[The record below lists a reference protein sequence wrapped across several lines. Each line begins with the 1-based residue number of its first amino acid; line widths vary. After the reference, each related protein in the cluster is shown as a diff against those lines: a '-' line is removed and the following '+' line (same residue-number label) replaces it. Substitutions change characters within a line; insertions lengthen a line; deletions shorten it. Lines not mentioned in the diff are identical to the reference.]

1 MTVQNLFNAPPTAW
15 RRMIVDGISRALEAA
30 FPGTVRAIYL
40 LGSEVEGTPAAFSDV
55 DVVVFVH
62 DAVSSPT
69 RGSIDAMLEAL
80 RWVSPL
86 RLDVTVS
93 GVEDGPFSRASAD
106 PRVKLGAEIVVGE
119 DIRSLLPAPTIV
131 SFREWIRP
139 WPFEF
144 LAVMF
149 DGSLEHPLAD
159 PDPGDEFRGYTRVRA
174 PNWYPAQVAAGTK
187 EWVATVCWMATFRLA
202 FECDRI
208 VTSRGEA
215 VAAFRTEIGGADAEF
230 VSAIYEDGK
239 RKWDYGVPTAPDD
252 RRRLATLADT
262 FRGFAD
268 RFLERY
274 AGSR

>member
-1 MTVQNLFNAPPTAW
+1 MVQNLFNAPSKAW

-30 FPGTVRAIYL
+30 FPGAVRAIYL
-40 LGSEVEGTPAAFSDV
+40 LGSEVDGTPAAFSDV

-62 DAVSSPT
+62 DAVPSAT
-69 RGSIDAMLEAL
+69 RESMDALLEAL
-80 RWVSPL
+80 RWISPV

-93 GVEDGPFSRASAD
+93 GVEEGPFSIGSAD
-106 PRVKLGAEIVVGE
+106 PRVKLGAEVLFGE
-119 DIRSLLPAPTIV
+119 DIRPLLPVPTIE

-149 DGSLEHPLAD
+149 DGSLQRPLAD
-159 PDPGDEFRGYTRVRA
+159 PDPNDEFGGYTRLRA
-174 PNWYPAQVAAGTK
+174 PNWYPAEVAAGTK

-239 RKWDYGVPTAPDD
+239 RKWDYGIPAEPDD
-252 RRRLATLADT
+252 RRRLAALADA
-262 FRGFAD
+262 FRAFAD

-274 AGSR
+274 AGVR